1 MIIDQDESG
10 GGVPGGSDSI
20 PGNSNDD
27 DDNTIDTGDYLDDG
41 GTGGYGSIDR
51 DDDDDDDDNL
61 GLDPGNS
68 ESGMPGGGDP
78 ANDAV
83 SPDPNENSDGDEVT
97 VNPDGSVSIDEDR
110 LSGGYESVEDVV
122 DEVRNIVG
130 GGSSETPQVGEITAL
145 EEQLRNL
152 RESLTGMGESTGDSS
167 SGGLLAVGAAGIA
180 VVVAI
185 GAAVLAGGDDK

>member
-20 PGNSNDD
+20 PDYSNDD
-27 DDNTIDTGDYLDDG
+27 DDNTVPTDDYD
-41 GTGGYGSIDR
+41 GTGGYGSIG

-110 LSGGYESVEDVV
+110 LSGGYESVQDVV

-167 SGGLLAVGAAGIA
+167 SGGLLAVGAAGVA